1 MKPEIDLEKC
11 IGCGGCVAVCP
22 LTPKVIELREVEG
35 KGKKAVAVHPE
46 TCDGGGACV
55 HACPTGAF
63 RLVE

>member
-1 MKPEIDLEKC
+1 M
-11 IGCGGCVAVCP
+11 AVCP